1 LTPSGLPPGAFSSL
15 LSPSALSLSPLNPLF
30 NTESYMGDSL
40 TPILVDFPPI
50 QYAQNYRPT
59 SRYFPATRSATEKV

>member
-1 LTPSGLPPGAFSSL
+1 MSSL
-15 LSPSALSLSPLNPLF
+15 LSPLNSLF
-30 NTESYMGDSL
+30 NAESFNMADSV

-50 QYAQNYRPT
+50 QYAQNYRSASQNYRPT